1 MHGRAAELPELSGS
15 FFIYTAMKKNLTTI
29 RSWEESQ
36 RPREKFLLRGAQ
48 ALSTEELIAIIIG
61 SGTKDK
67 NAIEL
72 AREILAA
79 ANNDLGALA
88 RFSDE
93 DFKKFD
99 GVGSCKA
106 ASLMAVFEI
115 SRRYQAQ
122 MAPPLPQIYSSASA
136 VKTIAPFLKD
146 LSHEE
151 CWVMYLNRGNRLI
164 SKERV
169 TSGGVTATVLDVK
182 MILKRALAK
191 LASAII
197 LVHNHP
203 SGNRNPGKAD
213 IQQTKQLVEA
223 ARMCDISLMDHI
235 IIAGNSY
242 YSFAD
247 DGAI

>member
-1 MHGRAAELPELSGS
+1 MAEQLNFPNFREV

-61 SGTKDK
+61 SGTKEK

-79 ANNDLGALA
+79 ASNDLGTLA

-99 GVGSCKA
+99 GVGNCKA
-106 ASLMAVFEI
+106 VSLMAVFEI
-115 SRRYQAQ
+115 SRRCQ
-122 MAPPLPQIYSSASA
+122 MQQAPPMPQIYSSVSA
-136 VKTIAPFLKD
+136 VKTIAPLLKD
-146 LSHEE
+146 LTHEE

-164 SKERV
+164 SRERV
-169 TSGGVTATVLDVK
+169 SSGGLSATVLDVK

-191 LASAII
+191 LASSII

-203 SGNRNPGKAD
+203 SGNRKPGKDDIIQTRQLTDAAKLCD
-213 IQQTKQLVEA
+213 IQ
-223 ARMCDISLMDHI
+223 LMDHI
-235 IIAGNSY
+235 IIAGTTY

-247 DGAI
+247 DGAL